1 MSTKKK
7 KKTVQAFTPR
17 NNTSNFH
24 KSHAT
29 LLQKIFQQLLQCIHN
44 IEALQ
49 SGKKELRIDRSS
61 RSQMFFKTV
70 VLKISQIS
78 QKNTCAGDLQAC
90 NFSKSFY
97 CRCLLLHTP
106 LKWVSCIKK

>member
-29 LLQKIFQQLLQCIHN
+29 LLQKILQQLLQCTHN

-70 VLKISQIS
+70 VLKFRKFHRKTPVLETFRLATS
-78 QKNTCAGDLQAC
+78 QKVFIADVCSSIHL
-90 NFSKSFY
+90 
-97 CRCLLLHTP
+97 
-106 LKWVSCIKK
+106 